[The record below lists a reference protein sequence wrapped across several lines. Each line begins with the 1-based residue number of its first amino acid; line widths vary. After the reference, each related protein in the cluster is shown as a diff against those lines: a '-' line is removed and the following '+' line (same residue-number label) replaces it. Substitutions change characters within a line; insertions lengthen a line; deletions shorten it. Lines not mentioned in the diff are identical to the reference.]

1 MPFRSKAQ
9 AMKYRIMQLR
19 KTCDKFPSQWEGHDA
34 LGKFVYIRYRAGI
47 LSIGIDINE
56 EKAISKKLDKEFS
69 FMDDMARYAGSHDG
83 FMSSTDMKIL
93 LNNVV
98 DFSSCAF
105 LPDNFEKTY
114 IGEGVCRRYETLLQL
129 ESLNPITVKEKMPEG
144 SKPDLEVSADRQR
157 TIDDWTSYSTYDSLE
172 DVLKELGKRNA
183 VNLDSI
189 Y

>member
-69 FMDDMARYAGSHDG
+69 FMTDMCKKHGSHDG
-83 FMSSTDMKIL
+83 SMHTIEMKL
-93 LNNVV
+93 FLKGTV
-98 DFSSCAF
+98 DFSSCTF

-114 IGEGVCRRYETLLQL
+114 IGEGVCRREETLLQL
-129 ESLNPITVKEKMPEG
+129 ESFSPLKVKEELPAG

-157 TIDDWTSYSTYDSLE
+157 IIDDWTSYSTYDSLE
-172 DVLKELGKRNA
+172 AVLKELGKRNA